1 MCGSYGPNKC
11 SRPRTR
17 DSQTGERRENRGEAP
32 VEFFPSF
39 FSWLSFS
46 TFFLSLLPPR
56 FPSLFTLVSKHLT
69 HSLFIQERGI
79 RQFFFPIYLSRRYLS
94 LSLSPCLSFYVIEN
108 FPRYTRRCFQIC
120 LVEQEGKHRDIP
132 GSHSEARAPISLT
145 GLILRVYFPRSR

>member
-1 MCGSYGPNKC
+1 MLSTSDQGFSNGGKERESGGGPRGIFPELFFTALVLNFL
-11 SRPRTR
+11 SFPPS
-17 DSQTGERRENRGEAP
+17 SQISFPFHPCLETFNPLAFYPGERNSTIFLP
-32 VEFFPSF
+32 DISF
-39 FSWLSFS
+39 EE
-46 TFFLSLLPPR
+46 
-56 FPSLFTLVSKHLT
+56 
-69 HSLFIQERGI
+69 I
-79 RQFFFPIYLSRRYLS
+79 S